1 MSDRLLHRGRILSAD
16 EAEDLPVWT
25 LKAFPAGS
33 EAGYRRRP
41 QTLAEKIAA
50 EQLASNALAARS
62 RGVEPLRPAATSG
75 GAAAG
80 NTAGMAAAPAPA
92 RPKPAVDPAEVE
104 RIRKEAFDEGYAAGY
119 DSGATAAH
127 DETDRL
133 RSLADGAGAVF
144 EQFEHTLAP
153 ALLDLAMAVARQ
165 VVRRELSVDSNVV
178 LSVVRDAFAQLTGGE
193 TGKQLLLNPNDIQ
206 LVRAHLGEELTLG
219 QWKLIE
225 DSRIDA
231 GGCRI
236 STQQSAV
243 DATVETRW
251 KRTVASLGS
260 RARWDDDG
268 EDDIDA

>member
-16 EAEDLPVWT
+16 EGEDLPVWK

-33 EAGYRRRP
+33 EGQYRRRP

-50 EQLASNALAARS
+50 EQLASNSLAARS
-62 RGVEPLRPAATSG
+62 RPVEPLRPV
-75 GAAAG
+75 
-80 NTAGMAAAPAPA
+80 AAAPAPA
-92 RPKPAVDPAEVE
+92 AKPKPAVDPAEVE

-119 DSGATAAH
+119 DSGASAAH
-127 DETDRL
+127 DETERL
-133 RSLADGAGAVF
+133 RILADSAGAVF
-144 EQFEHTLAP
+144 ETFEHTLAP
-153 ALLDLAMAVARQ
+153 ALLDLTMAVARQ
-165 VVRRELSVDSNVV
+165 VVRRELSTDSNVV

-219 QWKLIE
+219 QWKLVE
-225 DSRIDA
+225 DSRIDP

-243 DATVETRW
+243 DGTVETRW
-251 KRTVASLGS
+251 KRVVATLGS
-260 RARWDDDG
+260 RARWVTDADGKDDD
-268 EDDIDA
+268 EDAGDA